1 MEQSEVCFSL
11 IYRMNLEK
19 MEMEL
24 FEILSRRQRTII
36 FVGRYENILME
47 EI

>member
-1 MEQSEVCFSL
+1 
-11 IYRMNLEK
+11 MNLEK

-24 FEILSRRQRTII
+24 FEILSRRPRTII

>member
-1 MEQSEVCFSL
+1 
-11 IYRMNLEK
+11 MNLEK

-24 FEILSRRQRTII
+24 FEILSRRPKII
-36 FVGRYENILME
+36 ILVGRYENILME

>member
-1 MEQSEVCFSL
+1 
-11 IYRMNLEK
+11 MNLKK
-19 MEMEL
+19 MEIQL
-24 FEILSRRQRTII
+24 FEILSRRPSTII